1 MDIDILTLIERLE
14 RLQEDAKPQLLRPGR
29 VCVDE
34 QEFTGIV
41 EQLRFV
47 LPDEI
52 KNAKRVLQQ
61 RDKILSDA
69 QAEADRIRAE
79 AQREAEKIVAAAKE
93 HARYLLEKDGLL
105 DEARKEAEKIIAE
118 AHQEAQRIR
127 SGADEYSRQVLLDLE
142 DVVTRQLNVIRKGI
156 EVLGQRR

>member
-14 RLQEDAKPQLLRPGR
+14 KLQEDAKPQLLRPGR
-29 VCVDE
+29 ICVDE

-52 KNAKRVLQQ
+52 KNAKRILQQ

-79 AQREAEKIVAAAKE
+79 AQREAEKLLAQARE
-93 HARYLLEKDGLL
+93 HARYLIERDGLL
-105 DEARKEAEKIIAE
+105 DEAKREAERIIGE
-118 AHQEAQRIR
+118 ARQEAERIR
-127 SGADEYSRQVLLDLE
+127 EGADDYSRQVLLDLE